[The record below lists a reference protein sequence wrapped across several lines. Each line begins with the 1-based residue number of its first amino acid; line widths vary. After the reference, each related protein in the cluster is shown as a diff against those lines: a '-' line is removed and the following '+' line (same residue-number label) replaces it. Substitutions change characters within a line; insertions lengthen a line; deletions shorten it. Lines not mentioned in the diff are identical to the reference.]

1 MSMTSK
7 LVIQS
12 TQSITG
18 KMKITKG
25 GILVDGQTFIPMNVV
40 QAVINNTVFYTK
52 GSVIGT
58 IESAEEKNGFIVYH
72 VAGAVPATVTVM
84 DSDCAHVIMTKEEAV
99 EEEEDDEEVES
110 ETDDDEDE
118 EESEEDSDDEEESE
132 DDEDSDDEEES
143 DDDDEE
149 EEDDESDDS
158 DDDDDEDDSDDEEES
173 DDDDDE
179 DEDEDEDDEDPDFDL

>member
-84 DSDCAHVIMTKEEAV
+84 DPDCAHVIMTKEEVPEAE
-99 EEEEDDEEVES
+99 EEEEDEADSESEEEEDEDDEVES
-110 ETDDDEDE
+110 DDEDE
-118 EESEEDSDDEEESE
+118 EE
-132 DDEDSDDEEES
+132 ES
-143 DDDDEE
+143 DDDEDEDEE
-149 EEDDESDDS
+149 EVESESDD
-158 DDDDDEDDSDDEEES
+158 

-179 DEDEDEDDEDPDFDL
+179 DEDEEESDDDEDEDDEDEEEDDEDEDEDDDEDPDFDL